1 MSMEMTLLDIDEL
14 VKLNNIKPVS
24 NPVSFDRG
32 LYPSKDGL
40 FSEEIFGMTSNER
53 KRTCG
58 YIPLQRKFISPK
70 AYITLKQLNRNF
82 AKVVDGSAKFIIKNG
97 ALEESEDG
105 GTGLKWLYDNW
116 EKFEFS
122 KTDSEKRNNKIDLL
136 LGGASKDE
144 IFIDKFLV
152 VPPFYRDVN
161 LQQVADGGSPR
172 VPEVTNLY
180 SGIIRN
186 ANLLKSSDTFDF
198 MTNSLS
204 GKTQDLIVE
213 VYNLW
218 KSKLE
223 KKYGYIRKFLLGKS
237 VSWCSRI
244 VLTADVE
251 KAETPEDHRIDFY
264 HTGTPLS
271 HVISMATPFIM
282 YWLRRFFKTR
292 LYDNKDKFPVVD
304 RNTGKTIYVK
314 LENPEVY
321 YNDEFIERQMD
332 RFINNPGSR
341 FDKVE
346 VPIRKSEREKY
357 GLKDPV
363 YMTLTGYRG
372 KLTTMQKEEDKIE
385 RPLTWTDLF
394 YLAAKD
400 STEDKHIVVTRY
412 PVLDYMGT
420 FITRITILS
429 TRYVEPMVINNVL
442 YNDYPVVR
450 LDMPPERL
458 DSYFI
463 DSFKLNPLY
472 LPGVGG
478 DHDGDQSTG
487 KILFTKQANED
498 AERIM
503 HSLTNI
509 LSVDGNPIR
518 KFGNEIAQA
527 LYTLTR
533 FHEIPGED
541 GTIKRNS
548 A

>member
-1 MSMEMTLLDIDEL
+1 MEVELLDIDQL
-14 VKLNNIKPVS
+14 VKVNKLKPVT
-24 NPVSFDRG
+24 NPVSFDKG

-40 FSEEIFGMTSNER
+40 FSEEIFGMTSKER
-53 KRTCG
+53 KRTG
-58 YIPLQRKFISPK
+58 AYIPLYRKFITPK
-70 AYITLKQLNRNF
+70 VYITLKQLNRKF
-82 AKVVDGSAKFIIKNG
+82 TKVVDGTAKFVIKDG
-97 ALEESEDG
+97 VLEESEEG

-116 EKFEFS
+116 EHIKFA
-122 KTDSEKRNNKIDLL
+122 KNDSEKRNRKIDLL
-136 LGGASKDE
+136 DGSKKDD
-144 IFIDKFLV
+144 IFIDKFFV

-161 LQQVADGGSPR
+161 LQQVAEGGSPK

-180 SGIIRN
+180 AAIIRN
-186 ANLLKSSDTFDF
+186 ANILKNSDTFVF
-198 MTNSLS
+198 MDNALS
-204 GKTQDLIVE
+204 AKTQDLLVE

-218 KSKLE
+218 KAKIE

-244 VLTADVE
+244 VITGDNE

-282 YWLRRFFKTR
+282 YWVRRYFKTR
-292 LYDNKDKFPVVD
+292 LYDNKDAFPVVD
-304 RNTGKTIYVK
+304 RKTGNTIYVK

-332 RFINNPGSR
+332 RFINSPGSR

-357 GLKDPV
+357 GITEPI
-363 YMTLTGYRG
+363 YMTITGYRG
-372 KLTTMQKEEDKIE
+372 KLTTMPKEEDMIE
-385 RPLTWTDLF
+385 RPITWTDIF

-412 PVLDYMGT
+412 PVLDYMGSIYT
-420 FITRITILS
+420 KITILS
-429 TRYVEPMVINNVL
+429 TRNVEPMVINNV
-442 YNDYPVVR
+442 YYSDYPIVDLNIPQEK
-450 LDMPPERL
+450 LDA
-458 DSYFI
+458 YFI

-472 LPGVGG
+472 LPGLVG
-478 DHDGDQSTG
+478 DHDGDQTTG
-487 KILFTKQANED
+487 KILFSKQANED

-509 LSVDGNPIR
+509 LGIDGSPIR
-518 KFGNEIAQA
+518 KFGNELMQA

-533 FHEIPGED
+533 FREEGSPAPK
-541 GTIKRNS
+541 KRSS